1 MSHKTKKKEKNCE
14 TCSICLVD
22 IRNLKS
28 KNIIKQ
34 SCCNKPFHK
43 KCINKW
49 YKIKKE
55 CPLCREKQGVFTDDE
70 INFLSNTLTNIAPII
85 RPLYQTYNVD
95 STMQNVTDVIS
106 VFSNN
111 ISNMRDFQRE
121 NNSNT
126 HDQDLADLDE
136 VFNSTRSMIDSIRNM
151 MNDN

>member
-1 MSHKTKKKEKNCE
+1 MSHRTKKEKNCE

-22 IRNLKS
+22 IRNLNS

-55 CPLCREKQGVFTDDE
+55 CPLCRKKHGIFSDDE
-70 INFLSNTLTNIAPII
+70 INFLSDTLTNIAPMI
-85 RPLYQTYNVD
+85 RPLYQTYNID

-106 VFSNN
+106 IFENN
-111 ISNMRDFQRE
+111 INNMRDFQQE
-121 NNSNT
+121 NN
-126 HDQDLADLDE
+126 HLDE
-136 VFNSTRSMIDSIRNM
+136 LDEIFNSTRTMINSIRNM
-151 MNDN
+151 MNDD

>member
-1 MSHKTKKKEKNCE
+1 MSQRTKKEKNCE

-22 IRNLKS
+22 IRNLNS

-55 CPLCREKQGVFTDDE
+55 CPLCRKKHGIFSDDE
-70 INFLSNTLTNIAPII
+70 INFLSDTLTNIAPMI
-85 RPLYQTYNVD
+85 RPLYQTYNID

-106 VFSNN
+106 IFENN
-111 ISNMRDFQRE
+111 INNMRDFQQE
-121 NNSNT
+121 NN
-126 HDQDLADLDE
+126 HLDE
-136 VFNSTRSMIDSIRNM
+136 LDEIFNSTRTMINSIRNM
-151 MNDN
+151 MNDD